1 MLMPDYEV
9 LLFDLIGVVV
19 KVNPKSV
26 DILFRLTGFDEE
38 KLFQIWLTSPTARA
52 FDLGRIPPDEYASG
66 MIREMGLP
74 LKPDEFLAMYRQSV
88 LGLYDGTVSLLNRLK
103 GRYRLVCL
111 SNLNE
116 ILWPPIRDEF
126 RLGQLLDAAYLS
138 FEIGLLKPEEEIYR
152 YVLDR
157 LECLPGAV
165 AFFDDSESN
174 VATANRLGIDGYLVQ
189 GIAEVQAQLERIG
202 IAVT

>member
-1 MLMPDYEV
+1 MPDYEV

-19 KVNPKSV
+19 EVDPKSI
-26 DILFRLTGFDEE
+26 DILFSLTGFNEE
-38 KLFQIWLTSPTARA
+38 QLFQIWVNSPTARA
-52 FDLGRIPPDEYASG
+52 FDLGRIPPDEYSSG
-66 MIREMGLP
+66 MILELGLQMES
-74 LKPDEFLAMYRQSV
+74 DEFLVMYRQSV
-88 LGLYDGTVSLLNRLK
+88 LGLYEGTVSLLSGLK
-103 GRYRLVCL
+103 DRYRLGCL

-126 RLGQLLDAAYLS
+126 HLGQLLDEAYLS

-157 LECLPGAV
+157 LECLPRAV

-202 IAVT
+202 IAVA